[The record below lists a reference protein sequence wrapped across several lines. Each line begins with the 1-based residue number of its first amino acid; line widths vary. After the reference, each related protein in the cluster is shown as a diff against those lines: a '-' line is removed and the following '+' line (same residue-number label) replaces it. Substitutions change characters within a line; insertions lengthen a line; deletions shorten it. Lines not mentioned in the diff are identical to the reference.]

1 MIKIPLSKLYQKK
14 KKFDIK
20 DYKTPFFFNEVKG
33 FELAKYP
40 RFKNKNFWKSSPK
53 HKNKKLLI
61 ISGPGR
67 SGNHLLN
74 SLIDGNKSFS
84 RVIGEDSFLTNLL
97 TQANINEKNLI
108 KRIKS
113 GKLSFYKK
121 LSQFKKNFVLRNKW
135 EKVYKTSILYSK
147 KNSKQKKNLLNKERY
162 LPSGNQPGKS
172 NYILDYKG
180 FIPNLDYAGFKN
192 YFLLNKKKFMKIKNI
207 FDFIFLYLDSLKVL
221 MNSEKKNYTFKNI
234 IFNSG
239 MRREAYFILKN
250 HKKSILLCPIREF
263 EGMLLSFLKAR
274 HNFKENKKLEKKNVI
289 LYWNF
294 WRHKVIDYLI
304 LQKEFPKR
312 VFIIS
317 YENLVN
323 NPKGSMRLVLKK
335 LKVNFEKTNS
345 QVTIQDK
352 PVLGNSSFNN
362 KYYSKPG
369 RVYNNNFLDVFKIEN
384 KVKLSNEY
392 YDILKYLNK
401 KVINKI

>member
-121 LSQFKKNFVLRNKW
+121 LSQFKKNFVLHNKW
-135 EKVYKTSILYSK
+135 EKVYKTSIL
-147 KNSKQKKNLLNKERY
+147 
-162 LPSGNQPGKS
+162 
-172 NYILDYKG
+172 
-180 FIPNLDYAGFKN
+180 
-192 YFLLNKKKFMKIKNI
+192 
-207 FDFIFLYLDSLKVL
+207 
-221 MNSEKKNYTFKNI
+221 
-234 IFNSG
+234 
-239 MRREAYFILKN
+239 
-250 HKKSILLCPIREF
+250 
-263 EGMLLSFLKAR
+263 
-274 HNFKENKKLEKKNVI
+274 
-289 LYWNF
+289 
-294 WRHKVIDYLI
+294 
-304 LQKEFPKR
+304 
-312 VFIIS
+312 
-317 YENLVN
+317 
-323 NPKGSMRLVLKK
+323 
-335 LKVNFEKTNS
+335 
-345 QVTIQDK
+345 
-352 PVLGNSSFNN
+352 
-362 KYYSKPG
+362 
-369 RVYNNNFLDVFKIEN
+369 
-384 KVKLSNEY
+384 
-392 YDILKYLNK
+392 
-401 KVINKI
+401 